1 MTRNVTVRG
10 TLLLLLATLA
20 WGGMFPVTKSALL
33 HLDGV
38 HLTVFRYGLGAL
50 LFAAA
55 LIAVEG
61 RRALRF
67 DGRFGEAWLFGTFGF
82 AGFSLFMFA
91 GLPLTRA
98 EHGAV
103 IVATMPLITALINW
117 LFRGQRP
124 PLATMTAILI
134 ALVGVTLVVTK
145 GDLSTLGG
153 GAMLGDALILVGALC
168 WALYTLGGPRFPAWS
183 SLRYTTMSCLA
194 GVTTIFTVA
203 LVSNL
208 TGHAHVPAPSDLVTV
223 WPELA
228 FTLILA
234 SFVAVIAWNTGV
246 RLMGPLDSV
255 LFANVVPLT
264 AMAIGVAQGH
274 YLNRFEL
281 AGAALTIAALIL
293 SNFAARR
300 TAAMARLATMPATP
314 GCRS

>member
-1 MTRNVTVRG
+1 MTRNVTLRG
-10 TLLLLLATLA
+10 TLLLLLATIC

-33 HLDGV
+33 HIDGV
-38 HLTVFRYGLGAL
+38 HLTVFRYGLGVL
-50 LFAAA
+50 LFVATMLA
-55 LIAVEG
+55 LEG
-61 RRALRF
+61 REALRF
-67 DGRFGEAWLFGTFGF
+67 EGRFVETWLFGSSAF

-91 GLPLTRA
+91 GLPMTRA

-124 PLATMTAILI
+124 PLATIAAMLI

-145 GDLSTLGG
+145 GDLSTLGD
-153 GAMLGDALILVGALC
+153 GAVLGDALIFVGALC
-168 WALYTLGGPRFPAWS
+168 WALYTLGSTRFPTWS
-183 SLRYTTMSCLA
+183 SLRFTTMSCIA
-194 GVTTIFTVA
+194 GVTTIFAVA
-203 LVSNL
+203 IASDLL
-208 TGHAHVPAPSDLVTV
+208 GYAHVPAPSDLAAV

-274 YLNRFEL
+274 YLNRAEL
-281 AGAALTIAALIL
+281 IGAALTIIALIL
-293 SNFAARR
+293 SNIAARR
-300 TAAMARLATMPATP
+300 AAAVSLRTASASAAN
-314 GCRS
+314 